1 MTTTVRERFD
11 EEFYKNNDALFDR
24 EGNNVSRQMEDF
36 IEQELKKEREE
47 IVGMIE
53 NQPIEK
59 AHTYGSEN
67 AEMYR
72 AYDNG
77 QEQFKKDIINTIKN
91 RV

>member
-1 MTTTVRERFD
+1 MKTMRERFD
-11 EEFYKNNDALFDR
+11 EVCKTLNIKDFLDLDFDTKIKH
-24 EGNNVSRQMEDF
+24 F

>member
-1 MTTTVRERFD
+1 M
-11 EEFYKNNDALFDR
+11 NNNWKLELHKLSLWNKVTRSDIGEL
-24 EGNNVSRQMEDF
+24 SDF

-91 RV
+91 RT

>member
-1 MTTTVRERFD
+1 M
-11 EEFYKNNDALFDR
+11 NNNWKLELHKLSLWNKVTRSDIGEL
-24 EGNNVSRQMEDF
+24 SDF